1 MNAIKSG
8 RILEK
13 LVFKELKQISNAR
26 VVPQYQYKDIFGANA
41 RVDFFVE
48 TKLTNYNKLH
58 MNKFFIECKNQ
69 NVPGSLDQKFQYYI
83 ENIRQNKYEGNLL
96 IFVLNTNG
104 IRPKVLDYLITNT
117 TKYKFMIVD
126 THNLDKLNKIIN
138 NMTHDSVFIKKIE
151 K

>member
-13 LVFKELKQISNAR
+13 LVHQELNKITNVR
-26 VVPQYQYKDIFGANA
+26 ITPQYKYGDIFDAQA
-41 RVDFFVE
+41 RMDFLVE
-48 TKLTNYNKLH
+48 AKLNKS
-58 MNKFFIECKNQ
+58 KFFIECKNQ
-69 NVPGSLDQKFQYYI
+69 NVSGSLDQKFPYYI
-83 ENIRQNKYEGNLL
+83 ENIRQNKYDGNPL

-104 IRPKVLDYLITNT
+104 IRPKVMDYLIKNT
-117 TKYKFMIVD
+117 SIFNYMIVD

-138 NMTHDSVFIKKIE
+138 RSTYESVFVKKIE